1 MLLSVVS
8 EKNNAEGSVFF
19 SKVCNICNISVYFPF
34 RRIIDNTVLLE
45 EISLDF
51 ALFNNKLEVH
61 IPGEIVLPI
70 VKIVEDENEL
80 CFFFATLFTV
90 HEFKLKHPN
99 HNNEFV
105 SNHHWSFIYLSWVYQ
120 YPCVQLIW
128 VKSFSVYGLASYLF
142 FLSMKNFIHFISRF
156 RALRNMYD
164 GTFWKIVPS

>member
-1 MLLSVVS
+1 MILCVVS

-99 HNNEFV
+99 HNNEFGFILPSEMNV
-105 SNHHWSFIYLSWVYQ
+105 SLPSVFYQ
-120 YPCVQLIW
+120 AETKHLHKQQA
-128 VKSFSVYGLASYLF
+128 F
-142 FLSMKNFIHFISRF
+142 
-156 RALRNMYD
+156 
-164 GTFWKIVPS
+164 T